1 MFYPHLIVSNVSKIS
16 NDITTNNVITYSSTP
31 SQFMSSLIDLKENG
45 DFLDSFIT
53 VAKTYKDQNADSILK
68 KSELLTLFPQYD
80 IILEALNNKDTEY
93 FLNLDSNIF
102 NAISNELS
110 FWDNSI
116 ASFILNDKTSIAND
130 LTNSVKIISLLKRIQ
145 TGLLNTP
152 EKILT
157 FWNKSYLA
165 YPSSIF
171 PLPKKEIKVPE
182 VPTPNPPTASRLNE
196 LQHNLNTLNL
206 ARKEIL
212 KAFKFQ
218 NQKLQFT
225 KATKEEY
232 QNFLQAS
239 INEDKLRDNVLKHDI
254 SINLDQEFEAY
265 SKEKNSEELMPDYY
279 NLLPKETLDLLKNLG
294 YTDTNINVDHTISS
308 IDAQVSEISSEMAQY
323 IKPDQQILIGTTLI
337 SVNNSVYEDVLC
349 NNQEILSHCELLKK
363 LISETPDKTYVQI
376 LGMGNYNIIKQE
388 LLRYEADEIAE
399 IENILKG
406 ESKEKTHR
414 NLKIREDS
422 YYIETETS
430 EETETNFRTA
440 DRFEMS
446 KEINSMISQSTQL
459 EAGLSLSVGYG
470 PVKLTANVGY
480 ATASS
485 SAEATS
491 TAVSNAKE
499 VTQQAMH
506 RIEERVL
513 EKRAVKNINEV
524 EVINLHKIDNSTGT
538 NHINGFYY
546 WVDKV
551 YKNQIYNLG

>member
-1 MFYPHLIVSNVSKIS
+1 M
-16 NDITTNNVITYSSTP
+16 
-31 SQFMSSLIDLKENG
+31 
-45 DFLDSFIT
+45 
-53 VAKTYKDQNADSILK
+53 
-68 KSELLTLFPQYD
+68 
-80 IILEALNNKDTEY
+80 
-93 FLNLDSNIF
+93 
-102 NAISNELS
+102 
-110 FWDNSI
+110 
-116 ASFILNDKTSIAND
+116 
-130 LTNSVKIISLLKRIQ
+130 
-145 TGLLNTP
+145 
-152 EKILT
+152 
-157 FWNKSYLA
+157 
-165 YPSSIF
+165 
-171 PLPKKEIKVPE
+171 
-182 VPTPNPPTASRLNE
+182 
-196 LQHNLNTLNL
+196 

-406 ESKEKTHR
+406 ESKEKH
-414 NLKIREDS
+414 
-422 YYIETETS
+422 IE
-430 EETETNFRTA
+430 
-440 DRFEMS
+440 
-446 KEINSMISQSTQL
+446 I
-459 EAGLSLSVGYG
+459 
-470 PVKLTANVGY
+470 
-480 ATASS
+480 
-485 SAEATS
+485 
-491 TAVSNAKE
+491 
-499 VTQQAMH
+499 
-506 RIEERVL
+506 
-513 EKRAVKNINEV
+513 
-524 EVINLHKIDNSTGT
+524 
-538 NHINGFYY
+538 
-546 WVDKV
+546 
-551 YKNQIYNLG
+551 